1 MTIYKDPIKPDWDSL
16 KLPPLKVV
24 KYLQIATL
32 RAAHRALVPEIQHYG
47 GPTEIQLDGVDFVGR
62 FTKNEMKRIKR
73 KIAET
78 HDRLIDQFTAGGFSD
93 AMSLELGYISE
104 DRDDVTY

>member
-1 MTIYKDPIKPDWDSL
+1 
-16 KLPPLKVV
+16 
-24 KYLQIATL
+24 
-32 RAAHRALVPEIQHYG
+32 
-47 GPTEIQLDGVDFVGR
+47 
-62 FTKNEMKRIKR
+62 MKRIKR

-93 AMSLELGYISE
+93 AISLELDYISE